1 MSFSI
6 LSYCRVT
13 GVSSKLLDLKKA
25 QIMLSKG
32 PAFSQVEQ
40 GKFWIL
46 QVLLCLLK
54 LQEKANCKLMSNSE
68 IWSAIIVF
76 YFFLLTHSIYLL
88 LLVVKKWH
96 WTTTCICSETENLF
110 VTGNWQSFIML
121 NPHRNF
127 YIHNYTTSFIIL
139 SSTKLV

>member
-1 MSFSI
+1 MGKIKPKDLSFSI
-6 LSYCRVT
+6 LSFCRVT

-76 YFFLLTHSIYLL
+76 YFFFTYPLHLPFITSRKKVALNDNMYLL
-88 LLVVKKWH
+88 RNRKPV
-96 WTTTCICSETENLF
+96 C
-110 VTGNWQSFIML
+110 
-121 NPHRNF
+121 HRQLTKF
-127 YIHNYTTSFIIL
+127 YYVESPQEFLHS
-139 SSTKLV
+139 